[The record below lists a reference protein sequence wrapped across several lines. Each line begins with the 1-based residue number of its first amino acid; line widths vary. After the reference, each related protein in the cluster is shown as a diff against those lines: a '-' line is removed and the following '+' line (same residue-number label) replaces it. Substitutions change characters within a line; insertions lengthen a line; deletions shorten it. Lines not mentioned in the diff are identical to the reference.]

1 MRTKTKTPEKNSEDL
16 PEEIASSIKDV
27 TSTSHYVDNKKFL
40 AALIDYKK
48 SIDDA
53 KAIGEEIPQVPNY
66 IGECFIKIATHLS
79 YKSNFINYTFR
90 DDMISDGI
98 ENCLTAAAKFDPA
111 KSSNPF
117 AYYTQI
123 IYFAF
128 IRRIQKEKKQQATKY
143 KIIENLDLDSI
154 ISEGDDS
161 ETGRQLIDFLKRQ
174 LDTVDPD
181 KRVIPSQKKRQMA
194 KLAEEETFLEKTID
208 DDE

>member
-1 MRTKTKTPEKNSEDL
+1 MEKKKTETKDTEVL
-16 PEEIASSIKDV
+16 GEIQEYSTRNIP
-27 TSTSHYVDNKKFL
+27 TSSHYVDNKKFL
-40 AALIDYKK
+40 QALIDYKDQVK
-48 SIDDA
+48 LA
-53 KAIGEEIPQVPNY
+53 EKEGKEIPQVPNY
-66 IGECFIKIATHLS
+66 IGDCFIKIATHLS

-98 ENCLTAAAKFDPA
+98 ENCLTAAAKFDPE

-143 KIIENLDLDSI
+143 KIIENLDLDAIMQESDN
-154 ISEGDDS
+154 SEVGQ
-161 ETGRQLIDFLKRQ
+161 QLVDYLKKQ

-181 KRVIPSQKKRQMA
+181 KRLTPAQLKSKKA
-194 KLAEEETFLEKTID
+194 KLAEESVDILDNEEI
-208 DDE
+208 